1 MKTITEPARTVTYSM
16 PSSSMEPTLHC
27 AQPAPGCEAL
37 RSDRVVAAE
46 PVTNV
51 NRRDVLVFQT
61 PQRAYTVCGSGG
73 LFIKRVIGLPGETWQ
88 EKRGYVYINGKKIDE
103 PYVRPDRRDDF
114 SQGPITIPQGQ
125 YFMMGDNRNGSC
137 DSRRWGTVPAANLVG
152 KVVQILRAG

>member
-1 MKTITEPARTVTYSM
+1 
-16 PSSSMEPTLHC
+16 
-27 AQPAPGCEAL
+27 
-37 RSDRVVAAE
+37 
-46 PVTNV
+46 V